1 MEWDWENSNLRC
13 TVTVKAKYRTGV
25 EMEALTG
32 VSAGLLC
39 AWDMVK
45 SMEKDDTG
53 QYPSA
58 RMTDIV
64 VLEKLKG

>member
-1 MEWDWENSNLRC
+1 
-13 TVTVKAKYRTGV
+13 
-25 EMEALTG
+25 
-32 VSAGLLC
+32 
-39 AWDMVK
+39 MVK